1 MNNRVGS
8 ISTDS
13 STLQRSESIFRN
25 VNQLSFPTDQMM
37 IMSFDDELHVTC
49 DFAHVRGLFGTLAL
63 CP

>member
-37 IMSFDDELHVTC
+37 IMSFDDGLHVTC
-49 DFAHVRGLFGTLAL
+49 DL
-63 CP
+63 